1 MQKKNKKKYEDD
13 DGRTIANMNV
23 EGMPWYNPNIPKNT
37 EESGEKP
44 PPISK
49 RETAGWVIN
58 GILAALLIGLLF
70 VGMAWL
76 FIMFCTNI
84 WLK

>member
-13 DGRTIANMNV
+13 DGRTIADMNV
-23 EGMPWYNPNIPKNT
+23 EGMPWYNPNVPKNT
-37 EESGEKP
+37 EEGGEKP
-44 PPISK
+44 QSISK

-58 GILAALLIGLLF
+58 GIFAALLIGLLF